1 MLPLGHIAGIP
12 VEETA
17 LSFGPVLLAGGGIL
31 GLKLR
36 DRWTRMR
43 HRRRVPRSADPVA
56 ERSKIALHRGTT
68 YGVVTVFGE
77 SPRGTR
83 STDNPEDDSWHS

>member
-17 LSFGPVLLAGGGIL
+17 LSFGPVLLASGGIL

-36 DRWTRMR
+36 DRWARV
-43 HRRRVPRSADPVA
+43 RRAPKS
-56 ERSKIALHRGTT
+56 ALHRGTT
-68 YGVVTVFGE
+68 YGAATVSSD
-77 SPRGTR
+77 SPRGKAEHRDVRRMIHGTR
-83 STDNPEDDSWHS
+83 RQG

>member
-17 LSFGPVLLAGGGIL
+17 LSFGPVLLASGGIL

-36 DRWTRMR
+36 DRWARLR
-43 HRRRVPRSADPVA
+43 GQKRSAPGNDL
-56 ERSKIALHRGTT
+56 RRG
-68 YGVVTVFGE
+68 
-77 SPRGTR
+77 
-83 STDNPEDDSWHS
+83 